1 MDKQQL
7 QALLSGQA
15 FIRMAKVLKEQG
27 VDMIT
32 PDQLEDMGRRI
43 ISIHSTIEDGIK

>member
-7 QALLSGQA
+7 QVLLSGQA
-15 FIRMAKVLKEQG
+15 FIRMAKVLKEHG

-43 ISIHSTIEDGIK
+43 VSNHNTIEDGLK